1 MIKVYKGLEDY
12 KELCEIVGGIKNL
25 DTFVKLIKNNPNYD
39 VTNDLRETDS
49 MIDVNFKHICATI
62 KGAKHGLSVVED
74 VEVWDEDGTLDFISV
89 DMYEYNQYVSEIRDD
104 GYMQVSSI
112 HPYDEQKYHYAVG
125 NKIYRD
131 GKYVETI
138 TPNNK
143 IMIDGIDEIKLRLM
157 ELDRPLQSKIC
168 HY

>member
-12 KELCEIVGGIKNL
+12 KELREIVGGIKNL
-25 DTFVKLIKNNPNYD
+25 DTFVKLIKDNPNYD
-39 VTNDLRETDS
+39 ITNDLRETDN

-62 KGAKHGLSVVED
+62 KGTKLGLSVVGD
-74 VEVWDEDGTLDFISV
+74 VEVWDEDGTLDFVSV
-89 DMYEYNQYVSEIRDD
+89 NMYEYNRYVSEIRDD
-104 GYMQVSSI
+104 GYMQVSSV
-112 HPYDEQKYHYAVG
+112 HPYDEQEYHYAVG

-157 ELDRPLQSKIC
+157 ELDRPLQSRIC